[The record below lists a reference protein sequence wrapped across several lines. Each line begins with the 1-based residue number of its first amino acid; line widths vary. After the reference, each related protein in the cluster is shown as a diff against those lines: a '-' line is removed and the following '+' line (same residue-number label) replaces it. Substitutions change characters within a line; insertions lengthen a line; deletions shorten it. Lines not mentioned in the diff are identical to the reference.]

1 MELFG
6 KYKMSF
12 DRIRSLAIQCHA
24 LDLSAY
30 HLLLNSTHRDI
41 QGRSKVL
48 YTELLTEQLLTL
60 AIAIRTKFYQGTPHD
75 TTSEYVQHCGLF
87 YRYKGG
93 TEEPAL
99 FTIKDICDKIIHA
112 DSVSKCLEQ
121 GVEKATITLRGQQR
135 DVEWELGFSVNLFCE
150 GVLNWLQAIQD
161 D

>member
-6 KYKMSF
+6 KYNMSVN
-12 DRIRSLAIQCHA
+12 RIRSLAIQCHA

-30 HLLLNSTHRDI
+30 HLLVDSTHHDTDAT
-41 QGRSKVL
+41 SKVL

-75 TTSEYVQHCGLF
+75 DTAGYVQHCGLF

-93 TEEPAL
+93 AEEPAL

-112 DSVSKCLEQ
+112 DSVSKFLEN
-121 GVEKATITLRGQQR
+121 GIEKATITLRGKQR

-150 GVLNWLQAIQD
+150 GVLNWLQGIHED
-161 D
+161 